1 MQSEGKAI
9 TIKVLTRKL
18 VHACGSLI
26 LLVYWFLG
34 LNITQFIIVA
44 LIAAYLTSEYLR
56 LRGSSLPFFTWM
68 TRSGSYTEEQQ
79 GIVAT
84 PIWFALGVFSTITLF
99 PFDLALIGVLTL
111 TIGDPVA
118 SLVGLST
125 RWNHPIPFNRRK
137 SVEGTLS
144 GIIASWIVCSI
155 FTDPITALIGGT
167 AGMITEALPIDLND
181 NVTIP
186 IAACTIIYILKR
198 VT

>member
-1 MQSEGKAI
+1 MQNDGK
-9 TIKVLTRKL
+9 TVTVKVLTRKL
-18 VHACGSLI
+18 VHASGSLI
-26 LLVYWFLG
+26 LLVYKLLG

-44 LIAAYLTSEYLR
+44 LMGGYLTSEILR
-56 LRGSSLPFFTWM
+56 LEGRSLPLFTWITKRGSYS
-68 TRSGSYTEEQQ
+68 EEQQ
-79 GIVAT
+79 SIVAT

-137 SVEGTLS
+137 SIEGTLA
-144 GIIASWIVCSI
+144 GLIVSWTVCSL
-155 FTDPITALIGGT
+155 FTEPETAFIGCT
-167 AGMITEALPIDLND
+167 AGMLTEAMPVNLND

-186 IAACTIIYILKR
+186 IATCTMIYILKL
-198 VT
+198 VS